1 MCDCSL
7 SQFVSENDGFILT
20 FMGLV
25 GSCCA
30 AAGFTV
36 IRSRCTT
43 ISMLC
48 GCLSCE
54 RSVLSE
60 QAVVAR
66 ERDAPATAGPGA
78 V

>member
-1 MCDCSL
+1 MCDCTL

-20 FMGLV
+20 FMGLL

-30 AAGFTV
+30 AAGFTL

-43 ISMLC
+43 ISIC
-48 GCLSCE
+48 GCLSCQ

-60 QAVVAR
+60 AAVTRGAAQTTQ
-66 ERDAPATAGPGA
+66 ETEAP
-78 V
+78 